1 MNQFQQELQ
10 ALSLNDYQSGNVVYW
25 DQQNQYPYYY
35 IEDAARRCGGCGGR
49 CGGGRCGGFSLWWIS
64 VCFGLLRL
72 FLFVLVVEV
81 VAAVVVALIVLM
93 VLLMLL

>member
-1 MNQFQQELQ
+1 MKMNQFQQELQ

-49 CGGGRCGGFSLWWIS
+49 CGGGRCGGFR
-64 VCFGLLRL
+64 CFGC
-72 FLFVLVVEV
+72 FGCFGCFSCGGCGGCGSCSNCFNGTSD
-81 VAAVVVALIVLM
+81 AIVIYEY
-93 VLLMLL
+93 